1 MEQYG
6 AQPKKYPDIEL
17 NQVEC
22 KITII
27 DQTVLKGYRKK
38 TLTETSLLPLKRNPI
53 SGLQCFENY

>member
-27 DQTVLKGYRKK
+27 DQTVLKG
-38 TLTETSLLPLKRNPI
+38 L
-53 SGLQCFENY
+53 